1 MPSRPSQK
9 GPSQEGPTPER
20 DSPERDSPEGAH
32 FVPLSVIMSDYDGR
46 LASYIEATG
55 SRDNVIT
62 MPVEMEVGGVEGRKF
77 LVALA
82 VTWNFDSAEALQDAM
97 VEACPR
103 DHDCVF
109 AWVPADRFGSDDFG
123 IYIEDIG
130 VGDRL
135 QNGLVAEIIDKARVE
150 QAVGASVS

>member
-1 MPSRPSQK
+1 MPSRHPPQ
-9 GPSQEGPTPER
+9 GN
-20 DSPERDSPEGAH
+20 SPEGAH
-32 FVPLSVIMSDYDGR
+32 FVPLSVIISDYDGR

-62 MPVEMEVGGVEGRKF
+62 MPVEMEVGGIEGRKF

-82 VTWNFDSAEALQDAM
+82 VTWNFDSAEALQDAV
-97 VEACPR
+97 VEECPR

-109 AWVPADRFGSDDFG
+109 AWVPADRFGTDDFG

-135 QNGLVAEIIDKARVE
+135 QNGLVAEIIDRARVE
-150 QAVGASVS
+150 QAVGASGS